1 VTHTDTP
8 TDPNA
13 GLTQTTPDGIVMEIL
28 LTPEGRADPYP
39 RYRRLREL
47 APVHRSD
54 LGPVW
59 FLTGWANCNSA
70 LRDHRFGKGDLTSGR
85 RMLFNPGLPPREQ
98 SFMGNSM
105 LFVNPPDHTRLR
117 ALVSRGFT
125 PKRVQQLEGHVGHM
139 ADDIVKQMA
148 QQGEVDVMDA
158 LAFRLPVQVIGE
170 LVGVPPSDRDQF
182 RTSVRDA
189 AAALEAGVTEE
200 QLDTAEQAMA
210 GMDDYFRH
218 LIARRRSD
226 LEHDLVSALIVARD
240 GEDRLSE
247 DELVATLMLLFAA
260 GFETTTNLIG
270 NGLLCL
276 LRNPDQFDRLRA
288 EPELVGSAV
297 EEMLRYESPVQVDAR
312 TAFEPV
318 DIDGHTVEEGDTV
331 VTFLGA
337 ANRDP
342 AEFDD
347 PERFDVARD
356 PNYSLSFAAGI
367 HYCLGANLARLEG
380 RVVFDRLVRRF
391 ADIKWLDTAPEWRGT
406 LILRGVNHL
415 NVALTPTP
423 GATT

>member
-1 VTHTDTP
+1 MTETDTA
-8 TDPNA
+8 DPAVN
-13 GLTQTTPDGIVMEIL
+13 PDGLVMETL

-39 RYRRLREL
+39 RYRQLRDV

-54 LGPVW
+54 LGAVW
-59 FLTGWANCNSA
+59 FLTRWADCNA
-70 LRDHRFGKGDLTSGR
+70 VLRDPRLGKGDLNDDR
-85 RMLFNPGLPPREQ
+85 RPLFNPGLPPRQ
-98 SFMGNSM
+98 QTVMGNSM

-117 ALVSRGFT
+117 GLVSRGFT
-125 PKRVQQLEGHVGHM
+125 PRRMQDLEAHVGHM
-139 ADDIVKQMA
+139 ADVIVDRMA
-148 QQGEVDVMDA
+148 VEGDVDVMDA

-182 RTSVRDA
+182 RTLVRA
-189 AAALEAGVTEE
+189 SAAALEPGV
-200 QLDTAEQAMA
+200 TAEQVEDAEHAMA
-210 GMDDYFRH
+210 IMDDYFRS
-218 LIARRRSD
+218 LIERRRAD
-226 LEHDLVSALIVARD
+226 LEHDLVSALIAARD

-247 DELVATLMLLFAA
+247 DEMVATLILLFAA

-276 LRNPDQFDRLRA
+276 LRNPDQFARLRA
-288 EPELVGSAV
+288 EPDLVGSAV
-297 EEMLRYESPVQVDAR
+297 EEMLRFESPVQVDAR

-318 DIDGHTVEEGDTV
+318 EIDGHRVGAGETV

-342 AEFDD
+342 AEFVD

-356 PNYSLSFAAGI
+356 PNHPLSFAAGI

-380 RVVFDRLVRRF
+380 RIVFDRLVRRT
-391 ADIKWLDTAPEWRGT
+391 ADIEWLDDAPDWRGT

-415 NVALTPTP
+415 HVRITPSTSSAP
-423 GATT
+423 

>member
-1 VTHTDTP
+1 MTETDTA
-8 TDPNA
+8 DPAVN
-13 GLTQTTPDGIVMEIL
+13 PDGLVMETL

-39 RYRRLREL
+39 RYRQLRDV

-54 LGPVW
+54 LGAVW
-59 FLTGWANCNSA
+59 FLTRWADCNA
-70 LRDHRFGKGDLTSGR
+70 VLRDPRLGKGDLNDDR
-85 RMLFNPGLPPREQ
+85 RALFNPGLPPRQ
-98 SFMGNSM
+98 QTVMGNSM

-117 ALVSRGFT
+117 GLVSRGFT
-125 PKRVQQLEGHVGHM
+125 PRRMQDLEAHVGHM
-139 ADDIVKQMA
+139 ADVIVDRMA
-148 QQGEVDVMDA
+148 VEGDVDVMDA

-182 RTSVRDA
+182 RTLVRA
-189 AAALEAGVTEE
+189 SAAALEPGV
-200 QLDTAEQAMA
+200 TAEQVEDAEHAMA
-210 GMDDYFRH
+210 IMDDYFRS
-218 LIARRRSD
+218 LIERRRAD
-226 LEHDLVSALIVARD
+226 LEHDLVSALIAARD

-247 DELVATLMLLFAA
+247 DEMVATLILLFAA

-276 LRNPDQFDRLRA
+276 LRNPDQFARLRA
-288 EPELVGSAV
+288 EPDLVGSAV
-297 EEMLRYESPVQVDAR
+297 EEMLRFESPVQVDAR

-318 DIDGHTVEEGDTV
+318 EIDGHRVGAGETV

-342 AEFDD
+342 AEFVD

-356 PNYSLSFAAGI
+356 PNHPLSFAAGI

-380 RVVFDRLVRRF
+380 RVVFDRLVRRT
-391 ADIKWLDTAPEWRGT
+391 ADIEWLDDAPDWRGT

-415 NVALTPTP
+415 HVRITPSTSSAP
-423 GATT
+423 

>member
-1 VTHTDTP
+1 MTETDTA
-8 TDPNA
+8 DPAVN
-13 GLTQTTPDGIVMEIL
+13 PDGLVMETL

-39 RYRRLREL
+39 RYRQLRDV

-54 LGPVW
+54 LGAVW
-59 FLTGWANCNSA
+59 FLTRWADCNA
-70 LRDHRFGKGDLTSGR
+70 VLRDPRLGKGDLNDDR
-85 RMLFNPGLPPREQ
+85 RALFNPGLPPRQ
-98 SFMGNSM
+98 QTVMGNSM

-117 ALVSRGFT
+117 GLVSRGFT
-125 PKRVQQLEGHVGHM
+125 PRRMQDLEAHVGHM
-139 ADDIVKQMA
+139 ADVIVDRMA
-148 QQGEVDVMDA
+148 VEGDVDVMDA

-182 RTSVRDA
+182 RTLVRA
-189 AAALEAGVTEE
+189 SAAALEPGV
-200 QLDTAEQAMA
+200 TAEQVEDAEHA
-210 GMDDYFRH
+210 TAIMDDYFRS
-218 LIARRRSD
+218 LIERRRAD
-226 LEHDLVSALIVARD
+226 LEHDLVSALIAARD

-247 DELVATLMLLFAA
+247 DEMVATLILLFAA

-276 LRNPDQFDRLRA
+276 LRNPDQFARLRA
-288 EPELVGSAV
+288 EPDLVGSAV
-297 EEMLRYESPVQVDAR
+297 EEMLRFESPVQVDAR

-318 DIDGHTVEEGDTV
+318 EIDGHRVDTGETV

-342 AEFDD
+342 AEFVD

-356 PNYSLSFAAGI
+356 PNHPLSFAAGI

-380 RVVFDRLVRRF
+380 RIVFDRLVRRT
-391 ADIKWLDTAPEWRGT
+391 ADIEWLDDAPDWRGT

-415 NVALTPTP
+415 HVRITPSTSSAP
-423 GATT
+423 

>member
-1 VTHTDTP
+1 MTETDTA
-8 TDPNA
+8 DPAVN
-13 GLTQTTPDGIVMEIL
+13 PDGLVMETL

-39 RYRRLREL
+39 RYLQLRDV

-54 LGPVW
+54 LGAVW
-59 FLTGWANCNSA
+59 FLTRWADCNA
-70 LRDHRFGKGDLTSGR
+70 VLRDPRLGKGDLNDDR
-85 RMLFNPGLPPREQ
+85 RALFNPGLPPRQ
-98 SFMGNSM
+98 QTVMGNSM

-117 ALVSRGFT
+117 GLVSRGFT
-125 PKRVQQLEGHVGHM
+125 PRRMQDLEAHVGHM
-139 ADDIVKQMA
+139 ADVIVDRMA
-148 QQGEVDVMDA
+148 VEGDVDVMDA

-182 RTSVRDA
+182 RTLVRA
-189 AAALEAGVTEE
+189 SAAALEPGV
-200 QLDTAEQAMA
+200 TAEQVEDAEHAMA
-210 GMDDYFRH
+210 IMDDYFRS
-218 LIARRRSD
+218 LIERRRAD
-226 LEHDLVSALIVARD
+226 LEHDLVSALIAARD

-247 DELVATLMLLFAA
+247 DEMVATLILLFAA

-276 LRNPDQFDRLRA
+276 LRNPDQFARLRA
-288 EPELVGSAV
+288 EPGLVGSAV
-297 EEMLRYESPVQVDAR
+297 EEMLRFESPVQVDAR

-318 DIDGHTVEEGDTV
+318 EIDGHRVDTGETV

-342 AEFDD
+342 AEFVD

-356 PNYSLSFAAGI
+356 PNHPLSFAAGI

-380 RVVFDRLVRRF
+380 RIVFDRLVRRT
-391 ADIKWLDTAPEWRGT
+391 ADIEWLDDAPDWRGT

-415 NVALTPTP
+415 HVRITPSTSSAP
-423 GATT
+423 

>member
-1 VTHTDTP
+1 MTETDTA
-8 TDPNA
+8 DPAVN
-13 GLTQTTPDGIVMEIL
+13 PDGLVMETL

-39 RYRRLREL
+39 RYRQLRDV

-54 LGPVW
+54 LGAVW
-59 FLTGWANCNSA
+59 FLTRWADCNA
-70 LRDHRFGKGDLTSGR
+70 VLRDPRLGKGDLNDDR
-85 RMLFNPGLPPREQ
+85 RALFNPGLPPRQ
-98 SFMGNSM
+98 QTVMGNSM

-117 ALVSRGFT
+117 GLVSRGFT
-125 PKRVQQLEGHVGHM
+125 PRRMQDLEAHVGHM
-139 ADDIVKQMA
+139 ADVIVDRMA
-148 QQGEVDVMDA
+148 VEGDVDVMDA

-182 RTSVRDA
+182 RTLVRA
-189 AAALEAGVTEE
+189 SAAALEPGV
-200 QLDTAEQAMA
+200 TAEQVEDAEHAMA
-210 GMDDYFRH
+210 IMDDYFRS
-218 LIARRRSD
+218 LIERRRAD
-226 LEHDLVSALIVARD
+226 LEHDLVSALIAARD

-247 DELVATLMLLFAA
+247 DEMVATLILLFAA

-276 LRNPDQFDRLRA
+276 LRNPDQFACLRA
-288 EPELVGSAV
+288 EPGLVPSAV
-297 EEMLRYESPVQVDAR
+297 EEMLRFESPVQVDAR

-318 DIDGHTVEEGDTV
+318 EIDGHRVDTGETV

-342 AEFDD
+342 AEFVD

-356 PNYSLSFAAGI
+356 PNHPLSFAAGI

-380 RVVFDRLVRRF
+380 RIVFDRLVRRT
-391 ADIKWLDTAPEWRGT
+391 ADIEWLDDAPDWRGT

-415 NVALTPTP
+415 HVRVTPSTGSAP
-423 GATT
+423 

>member
-1 VTHTDTP
+1 MTETDTA
-8 TDPNA
+8 DPAVN
-13 GLTQTTPDGIVMEIL
+13 PDGLVMETL

-39 RYRRLREL
+39 RYRQLRDV

-54 LGPVW
+54 LGAVW
-59 FLTGWANCNSA
+59 FLTRWADCNA
-70 LRDHRFGKGDLTSGR
+70 VLRDPRLGKGDLNDDR
-85 RMLFNPGLPPREQ
+85 RALFNPGLPPRQ
-98 SFMGNSM
+98 QTVMGNSM

-117 ALVSRGFT
+117 GLVSRGFT
-125 PKRVQQLEGHVGHM
+125 PRRMQDLEAHVGHM
-139 ADDIVKQMA
+139 ADVIVDRMA
-148 QQGEVDVMDA
+148 VEGDVDVMDA

-182 RTSVRDA
+182 RTLVRA
-189 AAALEAGVTEE
+189 SAAALEPGV
-200 QLDTAEQAMA
+200 TAEQVEDAEHAMA
-210 GMDDYFRH
+210 IMDDYFRS
-218 LIARRRSD
+218 LIERRRAD
-226 LEHDLVSALIVARD
+226 LEHDLVSALIAARD

-247 DELVATLMLLFAA
+247 DEMVATLILLFAA

-276 LRNPDQFDRLRA
+276 LRNPDQFARLRA
-288 EPELVGSAV
+288 EPDLVGSAV
-297 EEMLRYESPVQVDAR
+297 EEMLRFESPVQVDAR

-318 DIDGHTVEEGDTV
+318 EIDGHRVGAGETV

-342 AEFDD
+342 AEFVD

-356 PNYSLSFAAGI
+356 PNHPLSFAAGI

-380 RVVFDRLVRRF
+380 RIVFDRLVRRT
-391 ADIKWLDTAPEWRGT
+391 ADIEWVDDAPDWRGT

-415 NVALTPTP
+415 HVRITPSTSSAP
-423 GATT
+423 

>member
-1 VTHTDTP
+1 MAETDTA
-8 TDPNA
+8 DPAVN
-13 GLTQTTPDGIVMEIL
+13 PDGLVMETL

-39 RYRRLREL
+39 RYRQLRDV

-54 LGPVW
+54 LGAVW
-59 FLTGWANCNSA
+59 FLTRWADCNA
-70 LRDHRFGKGDLTSGR
+70 VLRDPRLGKGDLNDDR
-85 RMLFNPGLPPREQ
+85 RALFNPGLPPRQ
-98 SFMGNSM
+98 QTVMGNSM

-117 ALVSRGFT
+117 GLVSRGFT
-125 PKRVQQLEGHVGHM
+125 PRRMQDLEAHVGHM
-139 ADDIVKQMA
+139 ADVIVDRMA
-148 QQGEVDVMDA
+148 VEGDVDVMDA

-182 RTSVRDA
+182 RTLVRA
-189 AAALEAGVTEE
+189 SAAALEPGV
-200 QLDTAEQAMA
+200 TAEQVEEAEHAMA
-210 GMDDYFRH
+210 IMDDYFRS
-218 LIARRRSD
+218 LIERRRAD
-226 LEHDLVSALIVARD
+226 LEHDLVSALIAARD

-247 DELVATLMLLFAA
+247 DEMVATLILLFAA

-276 LRNPDQFDRLRA
+276 LRNPDQFARLRA
-288 EPELVGSAV
+288 EPDLVGSAV
-297 EEMLRYESPVQVDAR
+297 EEILRFESPVQVDAR

-318 DIDGHTVEEGDTV
+318 EIDGHRVDAGETV

-342 AEFDD
+342 AEFVD

-356 PNYSLSFAAGI
+356 PNHPLSFAAGI

-380 RVVFDRLVRRF
+380 RIVFDRLVRRT
-391 ADIKWLDTAPEWRGT
+391 ADIEWLDDTPDWRGT

-415 NVALTPTP
+415 HVRITPSTSSAP
-423 GATT
+423 

>member
-1 VTHTDTP
+1 MTETDTA
-8 TDPNA
+8 DPAVN
-13 GLTQTTPDGIVMEIL
+13 PDGLVMETL

-39 RYRRLREL
+39 RYRQLRDV

-54 LGPVW
+54 LGAVW
-59 FLTGWANCNSA
+59 FLTRWADCNA
-70 LRDHRFGKGDLTSGR
+70 VLRDPRLGKGDLNDDR
-85 RMLFNPGLPPREQ
+85 RALFNPGLPPRQ
-98 SFMGNSM
+98 QTVMGNSM

-117 ALVSRGFT
+117 GLVSRGFT
-125 PKRVQQLEGHVGHM
+125 PRRMQDLEAHVGHM
-139 ADDIVKQMA
+139 ADVIVDRMA
-148 QQGEVDVMDA
+148 VEGDVDVMDA

-182 RTSVRDA
+182 RTLVRA
-189 AAALEAGVTEE
+189 SAAALEPGV
-200 QLDTAEQAMA
+200 TAEQVEDAEHAMA
-210 GMDDYFRH
+210 IMDDYFRS
-218 LIARRRSD
+218 LIERRRAD
-226 LEHDLVSALIVARD
+226 LEHDLVSALIAARD

-247 DELVATLMLLFAA
+247 DEMVATLILLFAA

-276 LRNPDQFDRLRA
+276 LRNPDQFARLRA
-288 EPELVGSAV
+288 EPDLVGSAV
-297 EEMLRYESPVQVDAR
+297 EEMLRFESPVQVDAR

-318 DIDGHTVEEGDTV
+318 EIDGHRVDTGETV

-342 AEFDD
+342 AEFVD

-356 PNYSLSFAAGI
+356 PNHPLSFAAGI

-380 RVVFDRLVRRF
+380 RIVFDRLVRRT
-391 ADIKWLDTAPEWRGT
+391 ADIEWVDDAPDWRGT

-415 NVALTPTP
+415 HVRITPSTSSAP
-423 GATT
+423 

>member
-1 VTHTDTP
+1 
-8 TDPNA
+8 
-13 GLTQTTPDGIVMEIL
+13 IV
-28 LTPEGRADPYP
+28 D
-39 RYRRLREL
+39 
-47 APVHRSD
+47 
-54 LGPVW
+54 
-59 FLTGWANCNSA
+59 
-70 LRDHRFGKGDLTSGR
+70 
-85 RMLFNPGLPPREQ
+85 Q
-98 SFMGNSM
+98 
-105 LFVNPPDHTRLR
+105 
-117 ALVSRGFT
+117 
-125 PKRVQQLEGHVGHM
+125 M
-139 ADDIVKQMA
+139 ADR
-148 QQGEVDVMDA
+148 GEVDVMDA

-200 QLDTAEQAMA
+200 QLDAAEHAMA
-210 GMDDYFRH
+210 VMDDYFRH
-218 LIARRRSD
+218 LIARRRKD

-276 LRNPDQFDRLRA
+276 LRNPGELDRLRA
-288 EPELVGSAV
+288 DPALVGSAV

-312 TAFEPV
+312 TAFEAV
-318 DIDGHTVEEGDTV
+318 EIDGHTVEEGDTV

-356 PNYSLSFAAGI
+356 PNYPLSFAAGI

-380 RVVFDRLVRRF
+380 KVVFDRLVRRF
-391 ADIKWLDTAPEWRGT
+391 ADIRWLDTTPEWRGT

-415 NVALTPTP
+415 NVAPTP
-423 GATT
+423 AAAAATCARPDERRHRQHRRCAAPGRRRVRFPRPGRHTHGRHRGSHRHPPPDALLP

>member
-1 VTHTDTP
+1 MTETDTA
-8 TDPNA
+8 DPAVN
-13 GLTQTTPDGIVMEIL
+13 PDGLVMETL

-39 RYRRLREL
+39 RYRQLREV

-54 LGPVW
+54 LGAVW
-59 FLTGWANCNSA
+59 FLIRWADCNA
-70 LRDHRFGKGDLTSGR
+70 VLRDPRLGKGDLNDDR
-85 RMLFNPGLPPREQ
+85 RALFNPGLPPRQ
-98 SFMGNSM
+98 QTVMGNSM

-117 ALVSRGFT
+117 GLVSRGFT
-125 PKRVQQLEGHVGHM
+125 PRRMQDLEAHVGHM
-139 ADDIVKQMA
+139 ADVIVDRMA
-148 QQGEVDVMDA
+148 ADGDVDVMDA

-182 RTSVRDA
+182 RTLVRA
-189 AAALEAGVTEE
+189 SAAALEPGV
-200 QLDTAEQAMA
+200 TAEQVEDAEHAMA
-210 GMDDYFRH
+210 IMDDYFRS
-218 LIARRRSD
+218 LIERRRAD
-226 LEHDLVSALIVARD
+226 LEHDLVSALIAARD

-247 DELVATLMLLFAA
+247 DEMVATLILLFAA

-276 LRNPDQFDRLRA
+276 LRNPDQFARLRA
-288 EPELVGSAV
+288 EPDLVGSAV
-297 EEMLRYESPVQVDAR
+297 EEMLRFESPVQVDAR

-318 DIDGHTVEEGDTV
+318 EIDGHRVGAGETV

-342 AEFDD
+342 AEFVD

-356 PNYSLSFAAGI
+356 PNHPLSFAAGI

-380 RVVFDRLVRRF
+380 RIVFDRLVRRT
-391 ADIKWLDTAPEWRGT
+391 ADIEWLDDAPDWRGT

-415 NVALTPTP
+415 HVRITPSTSSAP
-423 GATT
+423 

>member
-1 VTHTDTP
+1 MTETDTA
-8 TDPNA
+8 DPAVN
-13 GLTQTTPDGIVMEIL
+13 PDGLVMETL

-39 RYRRLREL
+39 RYRQLRDV

-54 LGPVW
+54 LGAVW
-59 FLTGWANCNSA
+59 FLTRWADCNA
-70 LRDHRFGKGDLTSGR
+70 VLRDPRLGKGDLNDDR
-85 RMLFNPGLPPREQ
+85 RALFNPGLPPRQ
-98 SFMGNSM
+98 QTVMGNSM

-117 ALVSRGFT
+117 GLVSRGFT
-125 PKRVQQLEGHVGHM
+125 PRRMQDLEAHVGHM
-139 ADDIVKQMA
+139 ADVIVDRMA
-148 QQGEVDVMDA
+148 VEGDVDVMDA

-182 RTSVRDA
+182 RTLVRA
-189 AAALEAGVTEE
+189 SAAALEPGV
-200 QLDTAEQAMA
+200 TAEQVEDAEHAMA
-210 GMDDYFRH
+210 IMDDYFRS
-218 LIARRRSD
+218 LIERRRAD
-226 LEHDLVSALIVARD
+226 LEHDLVSALIAARD

-247 DELVATLMLLFAA
+247 DEMVATLILLFAA

-276 LRNPDQFDRLRA
+276 LRNPDQFARLRA
-288 EPELVGSAV
+288 EPDLVGSAV
-297 EEMLRYESPVQVDAR
+297 EEMLRFESPVQVDAR

-318 DIDGHTVEEGDTV
+318 EIDGHRVGAGETV

-342 AEFDD
+342 AEFVD

-356 PNYSLSFAAGI
+356 PNHPLSFAAGI

-380 RVVFDRLVRRF
+380 RIVFDRLVRRT
-391 ADIKWLDTAPEWRGT
+391 ADIEWLDGAPDWRGT

-415 NVALTPTP
+415 HVRITPSTSSAP
-423 GATT
+423 

>member
-1 VTHTDTP
+1 M
-8 TDPNA
+8 N
-13 GLTQTTPDGIVMEIL
+13 PDGLVMETL

-39 RYRRLREL
+39 RYRQLRDV

-54 LGPVW
+54 LGAVW
-59 FLTGWANCNSA
+59 FLTRWADCNA
-70 LRDHRFGKGDLTSGR
+70 VLRDPRLGKGDLNDDR
-85 RMLFNPGLPPREQ
+85 RALFNPGLPPRQ
-98 SFMGNSM
+98 QTVMGNSM

-117 ALVSRGFT
+117 GLVSRGFT
-125 PKRVQQLEGHVGHM
+125 PRRMQDLEAHVGHM
-139 ADDIVKQMA
+139 ADVIVDRMA
-148 QQGEVDVMDA
+148 VEGDVDVMDA

-182 RTSVRDA
+182 RTLVRA
-189 AAALEAGVTEE
+189 SAAALEPGV
-200 QLDTAEQAMA
+200 TAEQVEDAEHAMA
-210 GMDDYFRH
+210 IMDDYFRS
-218 LIARRRSD
+218 LIERRRAD
-226 LEHDLVSALIVARD
+226 LEHDLVSALIAARD

-247 DELVATLMLLFAA
+247 DEMVATLILLFAA

-276 LRNPDQFDRLRA
+276 LRNPDQFARLRA
-288 EPELVGSAV
+288 EPDLVGSAV
-297 EEMLRYESPVQVDAR
+297 EEMLRFESPVQVDAR

-318 DIDGHTVEEGDTV
+318 EIDGHRVGAGETV

-342 AEFDD
+342 AEFVD

-356 PNYSLSFAAGI
+356 PNHPLSFAAGI

-380 RVVFDRLVRRF
+380 RVVFDRLVRRT
-391 ADIKWLDTAPEWRGT
+391 ADIEWLDDAPDWRGT

-415 NVALTPTP
+415 HVRITPSTSSAP
-423 GATT
+423 

>member
-1 VTHTDTP
+1 MTETDTA
-8 TDPNA
+8 DPAVN
-13 GLTQTTPDGIVMEIL
+13 PDGLVMETL

-39 RYRRLREL
+39 RYRQLRDV

-54 LGPVW
+54 LGAVW
-59 FLTGWANCNSA
+59 FLTRWADCNA
-70 LRDHRFGKGDLTSGR
+70 VLRDPRLGKGDLNDDR
-85 RMLFNPGLPPREQ
+85 RALFNPGLPPRQ
-98 SFMGNSM
+98 QTVMGNSM

-117 ALVSRGFT
+117 GLVSRGFT
-125 PKRVQQLEGHVGHM
+125 PRRMQDLEAHVGHM
-139 ADDIVKQMA
+139 ADVIVDRMA
-148 QQGEVDVMDA
+148 VEGDVDVMDA

-182 RTSVRDA
+182 RTLVRA
-189 AAALEAGVTEE
+189 SAAALEPGV
-200 QLDTAEQAMA
+200 TAEQVEEAEHAMA
-210 GMDDYFRH
+210 IMDDYFRS
-218 LIARRRSD
+218 LIERRRAD
-226 LEHDLVSALIVARD
+226 LEHDLVSALIAARD

-247 DELVATLMLLFAA
+247 DEMVATLILLFAA

-276 LRNPDQFDRLRA
+276 LRNPDQFARLRA
-288 EPELVGSAV
+288 EPDLVGSAV
-297 EEMLRYESPVQVDAR
+297 EEMLRFESPVQVDAR

-318 DIDGHTVEEGDTV
+318 EIDGHRIDTGETV

-347 PERFDVARD
+347 PERFDVTRD
-356 PNYSLSFAAGI
+356 PNHPLSFAAGI

-380 RVVFDRLVRRF
+380 RVVFDRLVRRT
-391 ADIKWLDTAPEWRGT
+391 ADIEWLDDAPDWRGT

-415 NVALTPTP
+415 HVRITPSTSSAP
-423 GATT
+423 

>member
-1 VTHTDTP
+1 MTETDT
-8 TDPNA
+8 A
-13 GLTQTTPDGIVMEIL
+13 GPAVKPDGLVMETL

-39 RYRRLREL
+39 RYRQLREV

-54 LGPVW
+54 LGAVW
-59 FLTGWANCNSA
+59 FLTRWADCNA
-70 LRDHRFGKGDLTSGR
+70 VLRDPRLGKGDLNDDR
-85 RMLFNPGLPPREQ
+85 RALFNPGLPPRQ
-98 SFMGNSM
+98 QTVMGNSM

-117 ALVSRGFT
+117 GLVSRGFT
-125 PKRVQQLEGHVGHM
+125 PRRMQDLEAHVGHM
-139 ADDIVKQMA
+139 ADVIVDRMA
-148 QQGEVDVMDA
+148 VEGDVDVMDA

-182 RTSVRDA
+182 RTLVRA
-189 AAALEAGVTEE
+189 SAAALEPGV
-200 QLDTAEQAMA
+200 TAEQVEDAEHAMA
-210 GMDDYFRH
+210 IMDDYFRS
-218 LIARRRSD
+218 LIERRRAD
-226 LEHDLVSALIVARD
+226 LEHDLVSALIAARD

-247 DELVATLMLLFAA
+247 DEMVATLILLFAA

-276 LRNPDQFDRLRA
+276 LRNPDQFARLRA
-288 EPELVGSAV
+288 EPDLVGSAV
-297 EEMLRYESPVQVDAR
+297 EEMLRFESPVQVDAR

-318 DIDGHTVEEGDTV
+318 EIDGHRVGAGETV

-342 AEFDD
+342 AEFVD

-356 PNYSLSFAAGI
+356 PNHPLSFAAGI

-380 RVVFDRLVRRF
+380 RIVFDRLVRRT
-391 ADIKWLDTAPEWRGT
+391 ADIEWLDDAPDWRGT

-415 NVALTPTP
+415 HVRITPSTSSAP
-423 GATT
+423 

>member
-1 VTHTDTP
+1 MTETDTA
-8 TDPNA
+8 DPAVN
-13 GLTQTTPDGIVMEIL
+13 PDGLVMETL

-39 RYRRLREL
+39 RYRQLREV

-54 LGPVW
+54 LGAVW
-59 FLTGWANCNSA
+59 FLTRWADCNA
-70 LRDHRFGKGDLTSGR
+70 VLRDPRLGKGDLNDDR
-85 RMLFNPGLPPREQ
+85 RALFNPGLPPRQ
-98 SFMGNSM
+98 QTVMGNSM

-117 ALVSRGFT
+117 GLVSRGFT
-125 PKRVQQLEGHVGHM
+125 PRRMQDLEAHVGHM
-139 ADDIVKQMA
+139 ADVIVDRMA
-148 QQGEVDVMDA
+148 VEGDVDVMDA

-182 RTSVRDA
+182 RTLVRA
-189 AAALEAGVTEE
+189 SAAALEPGV
-200 QLDTAEQAMA
+200 TAEQVEDAEHAMA
-210 GMDDYFRH
+210 IMDDYFRS
-218 LIARRRSD
+218 LIERRRAD
-226 LEHDLVSALIVARD
+226 LEHDLVSALIAARD

-247 DELVATLMLLFAA
+247 DEMVATLILLFAA

-276 LRNPDQFDRLRA
+276 LRNPDQFARLRA
-288 EPELVGSAV
+288 EPDLVGSAV
-297 EEMLRYESPVQVDAR
+297 EEMLRFESPVQVDAR

-318 DIDGHTVEEGDTV
+318 EIDGHRVGAGETV

-342 AEFDD
+342 AEFVD

-356 PNYSLSFAAGI
+356 PNHPLSFAAGI

-380 RVVFDRLVRRF
+380 RIVFDRLVRRT
-391 ADIKWLDTAPEWRGT
+391 ADIEWLDDAPDWRGT

-415 NVALTPTP
+415 HVRITPSTSSAP
-423 GATT
+423 

>member
-1 VTHTDTP
+1 MTETDTA
-8 TDPNA
+8 DPAVN
-13 GLTQTTPDGIVMEIL
+13 PDGLVMETL

-39 RYRRLREL
+39 RYRQLRDV

-54 LGPVW
+54 LGAVW
-59 FLTGWANCNSA
+59 FLTRWADCNA
-70 LRDHRFGKGDLTSGR
+70 VLRDPRLGKGDLNDDR
-85 RMLFNPGLPPREQ
+85 RALFNPGLPPRQ
-98 SFMGNSM
+98 QTVMGNSM

-117 ALVSRGFT
+117 GLVSRGFT
-125 PKRVQQLEGHVGHM
+125 PRRMQDLEAHVGHM
-139 ADDIVKQMA
+139 ADVIVDRMA
-148 QQGEVDVMDA
+148 VEGDVDVMDA

-182 RTSVRDA
+182 RTLVRA
-189 AAALEAGVTEE
+189 SAAALEPGV
-200 QLDTAEQAMA
+200 TAEQVEDAEHA
-210 GMDDYFRH
+210 TAIMDDYFRS
-218 LIARRRSD
+218 LIERRRAD
-226 LEHDLVSALIVARD
+226 LEHDLVSALIAARD

-247 DELVATLMLLFAA
+247 DEMVATLILLFAA

-276 LRNPDQFDRLRA
+276 LRNPDQFARLRA
-288 EPELVGSAV
+288 EPDLVGSAV
-297 EEMLRYESPVQVDAR
+297 EEMLRFESPVQVDAR

-318 DIDGHTVEEGDTV
+318 EIDGHRVGAGETV

-342 AEFDD
+342 AEFVD

-356 PNYSLSFAAGI
+356 PNHPLSFAAGI

-380 RVVFDRLVRRF
+380 RIVFDRLVRRT
-391 ADIKWLDTAPEWRGT
+391 ADIEWLDDAPDWRGT

-415 NVALTPTP
+415 HARVTPSTGSAP
-423 GATT
+423 

>member
-1 VTHTDTP
+1 MTETDTA
-8 TDPNA
+8 DPAVN
-13 GLTQTTPDGIVMEIL
+13 PDGLVMETL

-39 RYRRLREL
+39 RYRQLRDV

-54 LGPVW
+54 LGAVW
-59 FLTGWANCNSA
+59 FLTRWADCNA
-70 LRDHRFGKGDLTSGR
+70 VLRDPRLGKGDLNDDR
-85 RMLFNPGLPPREQ
+85 RALFNPGLPPRQ
-98 SFMGNSM
+98 QTVMGNSM

-117 ALVSRGFT
+117 GLVSRGFT
-125 PKRVQQLEGHVGHM
+125 PRRMQDLEAHVGHM
-139 ADDIVKQMA
+139 ADVIVDRMA
-148 QQGEVDVMDA
+148 VEGDVDVMDA

-182 RTSVRDA
+182 RTLVRA
-189 AAALEAGVTEE
+189 SAAALEPGV
-200 QLDTAEQAMA
+200 TAEQVEDAEHAMA
-210 GMDDYFRH
+210 IMDDYFRS
-218 LIARRRSD
+218 LIERRRAD
-226 LEHDLVSALIVARD
+226 LEHDLVSALIAARD

-247 DELVATLMLLFAA
+247 DEMVATLILLFAA

-276 LRNPDQFDRLRA
+276 LRNPDQFARLRA
-288 EPELVGSAV
+288 EPGLVPSAV
-297 EEMLRYESPVQVDAR
+297 EEMLRFESPVQVDAR

-318 DIDGHTVEEGDTV
+318 EIDGHRVGAGETV

-342 AEFDD
+342 AEFVD

-356 PNYSLSFAAGI
+356 PNHPLSFAAGI

-380 RVVFDRLVRRF
+380 RIVFDRLVRRT
-391 ADIKWLDTAPEWRGT
+391 ADIEWLDDAPDWRGT

-415 NVALTPTP
+415 HVRITPSTGSAP
-423 GATT
+423 

>member
-1 VTHTDTP
+1 
-8 TDPNA
+8 
-13 GLTQTTPDGIVMEIL
+13 
-28 LTPEGRADPYP
+28 
-39 RYRRLREL
+39 
-47 APVHRSD
+47 
-54 LGPVW
+54 
-59 FLTGWANCNSA
+59 
-70 LRDHRFGKGDLTSGR
+70 
-85 RMLFNPGLPPREQ
+85 
-98 SFMGNSM
+98 
-105 LFVNPPDHTRLR
+105 
-117 ALVSRGFT
+117 
-125 PKRVQQLEGHVGHM
+125 
-139 ADDIVKQMA
+139 
-148 QQGEVDVMDA
+148 
-158 LAFRLPVQVIGE
+158 
-170 LVGVPPSDRDQF
+170 VPPSDRDQF

-200 QLDTAEQAMA
+200 QLDAAERAMA
-210 GMDDYFRH
+210 AMDDYFRH
-218 LIARRRSD
+218 LIARRRKD

-276 LRNPDQFDRLRA
+276 LRNPGELDRLRA
-288 EPELVGSAV
+288 DPALVGSAV

-312 TAFEPV
+312 TAFEAV
-318 DIDGHTVEEGDTV
+318 EIDGHTVEEGDTV

-356 PNYSLSFAAGI
+356 PNYPLSFAAGI

-380 RVVFDRLVRRF
+380 KVVFDRLVRRF
-391 ADIKWLDTAPEWRGT
+391 ADIRWLDTTPEWRGT

-415 NVALTPTP
+415 NVALTPAAAA
-423 GATT
+423 AT

>member
-1 VTHTDTP
+1 MSDTD
-8 TDPNA
+8 A
-13 GLTQTTPDGIVMEIL
+13 GITQTTPDGLVMETL
-28 LTPEGRADPYP
+28 LVPEGRADPYP
-39 RYRRLREL
+39 RYRKLREL
-47 APVHRSD
+47 APVHRSE

-59 FLTGWANCNSA
+59 FLTRWADCNFV
-70 LRDHRFGKGDLTSGR
+70 LRDHRFGKGDMTSGR
-85 RMLFNPGLPPREQ
+85 QLLFNPELPPREQ
-98 SFMGNSM
+98 SFMGDSM

-125 PKRVQQLEGHVGHM
+125 PKRVQQLEAHIGRM
-139 ADDIVKQMA
+139 ADVIVDQMA
-148 QQGEVDVMDA
+148 RASEVEVMDT

-170 LVGVPPSDRDQF
+170 LVGVPPADRDQF
-182 RTSVRDA
+182 RNSVRDA

-200 QLDTAEQAMA
+200 QLDAAEHAMA
-210 GMDDYFRH
+210 VMDDYFRH
-218 LIARRRSD
+218 LIARRRKD

-276 LRNPDQFDRLRA
+276 LRNPDEFDRLRA
-288 EPELVGSAV
+288 DPDLVASAV

-312 TAFEPV
+312 TAFAPV
-318 DIDGHTVEEGDTV
+318 EIDGHHIAEGDTV

-342 AEFDD
+342 VEFDD

-356 PNYSLSFAAGI
+356 PNCPLSFAAGI

-391 ADIKWLDTAPEWRGT
+391 SDIQWLDTTPEWRGT

-415 NVALTPTP
+415 NVKLTPNSV
-423 GATT
+423 ATT

>member
-1 VTHTDTP
+1 MTETDTA
-8 TDPNA
+8 DPAVN
-13 GLTQTTPDGIVMEIL
+13 PDGLVMETL

-39 RYRRLREL
+39 RYRQLRDV

-54 LGPVW
+54 LGAVW
-59 FLTGWANCNSA
+59 FLTRWADCNA
-70 LRDHRFGKGDLTSGR
+70 VLRDPRLGKGDLNDDR
-85 RMLFNPGLPPREQ
+85 RALFNPGLPPRQ
-98 SFMGNSM
+98 QTVMGNSM

-117 ALVSRGFT
+117 GLVSRGFT
-125 PKRVQQLEGHVGHM
+125 PRRMQDLEAHVGHM
-139 ADDIVKQMA
+139 ADVIVDRMA
-148 QQGEVDVMDA
+148 ADGDVDVMDA

-182 RTSVRDA
+182 RTLVRA
-189 AAALEAGVTEE
+189 SAAALEPGV
-200 QLDTAEQAMA
+200 TAEQVEDAEHAMA
-210 GMDDYFRH
+210 IMDDYFRS
-218 LIARRRSD
+218 LIERRRAD
-226 LEHDLVSALIVARD
+226 LEHDLVSALIAARD

-247 DELVATLMLLFAA
+247 DEMVATLILLFAA

-276 LRNPDQFDRLRA
+276 LRNPDQFARLRA
-288 EPELVGSAV
+288 EPDLVGSAV
-297 EEMLRYESPVQVDAR
+297 EEMLRFESPVQVDAR

-318 DIDGHTVEEGDTV
+318 EIDGHRVDTGETV

-342 AEFDD
+342 AEFVD

-356 PNYSLSFAAGI
+356 PNHPLSFAAGI

-380 RVVFDRLVRRF
+380 RIVFDRLVRRT
-391 ADIKWLDTAPEWRGT
+391 ADIEWLDDAPDWRGT

-415 NVALTPTP
+415 HVRITPSTSSAP
-423 GATT
+423 

>member
-1 VTHTDTP
+1 MTETDTA
-8 TDPNA
+8 DPAVN
-13 GLTQTTPDGIVMEIL
+13 PDGLVMETL

-39 RYRRLREL
+39 RYRQLRDV

-54 LGPVW
+54 LGAVW
-59 FLTGWANCNSA
+59 FLTRWADCNA
-70 LRDHRFGKGDLTSGR
+70 VLRDPRLGKGDLNDDR
-85 RMLFNPGLPPREQ
+85 RALFNPGLPPRQ
-98 SFMGNSM
+98 QTVMGNSM

-117 ALVSRGFT
+117 GLVSRGFT
-125 PKRVQQLEGHVGHM
+125 PRRMQDLEAHVGHM
-139 ADDIVKQMA
+139 ADVIVDRMA
-148 QQGEVDVMDA
+148 VEGDVDVMDA

-182 RTSVRDA
+182 RTLVRA
-189 AAALEAGVTEE
+189 SAAALEPGV
-200 QLDTAEQAMA
+200 TAEQVEDAEHAMA
-210 GMDDYFRH
+210 IMDDYFRS
-218 LIARRRSD
+218 LIERRRAD
-226 LEHDLVSALIVARD
+226 LEHDLVSALIAARD

-247 DELVATLMLLFAA
+247 DEMVATLILLFAA

-276 LRNPDQFDRLRA
+276 LRNPDQFARLRA
-288 EPELVGSAV
+288 EPDLVGSAV
-297 EEMLRYESPVQVDAR
+297 EEMLRFESPVQVDAR

-318 DIDGHTVEEGDTV
+318 EIDGHRVGAGETV

-342 AEFDD
+342 AEFVD

-356 PNYSLSFAAGI
+356 PNHPLSFAAGI

-380 RVVFDRLVRRF
+380 RIVFDRLVRRT
-391 ADIKWLDTAPEWRGT
+391 ADIEWLDDAPDWRGT

-415 NVALTPTP
+415 HVRITPSTSIAP
-423 GATT
+423 